1 MTCVVLTLIL
11 SIVVCGQMV
20 LIAIL
25 LRNRR
30 RYKIT
35 KRLLKQGQRDLER
48 RVNERTEKLRA
59 INTKLYEEIAKHE
72 TTEEL
77 LRDSQDYVQ
86 SIINSMPSI
95 LIGVTPSGVV
105 THWNSAAEQSTDT
118 TAAQAMGRPLMDV
131 YRDLPVT
138 LTQIREAIRTHVA
151 NVKENM
157 LLQDGTYIDIS
168 VYPLQSKKLS
178 GAVIRIEDVTLKVQ
192 MEYMMI
198 HNEKMMS
205 LGELAAGTAHEIN
218 NPLSAILQG
227 VQNIRRR
234 LSDSL
239 EKNQATA
246 RALGVSLT
254 DINAYLRERE
264 ITTFVDHIQEAGER
278 ASQIVRNMLEFSRAN
293 DPELHP
299 IDLIELADHT
309 IELARHSFNADVG
322 AGMEKISIDCD
333 YASDMPLVSCVGA
346 EIQQVLLNLLR
357 NATQVLQ
364 SVDEPHI
371 RIRISHDDN
380 YALLEVAD
388 NGPGI
393 PDSIKRRIF
402 EPFFTT
408 KKVGE
413 GTGLGLSV
421 SYFIVT
427 EHHGGTIEVDSEPGQ
442 GTRFVVRLPLL

>member
-1 MTCVVLTLIL
+1 MLLEIVLSLALCV
-11 SIVVCGQMV
+11 QMV

-30 RYKIT
+30 RYKLT
-35 KRLLKQGQRDLER
+35 KRLLKQAQRDLEQ
-48 RVNERTEKLRA
+48 RVHERTEKLRS
-59 INTKLYEEIAKHE
+59 INTKLYDEIAKHE
-72 TTEEL
+72 TTEDL

-95 LIGVTPSGVV
+95 LIGVTPAGIV
-105 THWNSAAEQSTDT
+105 THWNSAAEQTTET
-118 TAAQAMGRPLMDV
+118 TAAQAMGRPLLDV

-138 LTQIREAIRTHVA
+138 LEQIKDAIRDHVS
-151 NVKENM
+151 NIKEN
-157 LLQDGTYIDIS
+157 LLLADGSYIDIS
-168 VYPLQSKKLS
+168 VYPLQSSKLS
-178 GAVIRIEDVTLKVQ
+178 GAVVRIDDVTLKVQ

-218 NPLSAILQG
+218 NPLSAILQS

-234 LSDSL
+234 LSDAM
-239 EKNQATA
+239 EKNRSAA
-246 RALGVSLT
+246 SALNVSLPA
-254 DINAYLRERE
+254 INAYMKARE
-264 ITTFVDHIQEAGER
+264 IDVFVNHIQEAGER

-299 IDLIELADHT
+299 IDLIQLADHT
-309 IELARHSFNADVG
+309 IELATHSFATDVG
-322 AGMEKISIDCD
+322 AGMDNIVINRD
-333 YASDMPLVSCVGA
+333 YAADMPLVSCIGA
-346 EIQQVLLNLLR
+346 EMQQVLLNLLR
-357 NATQVLQ
+357 NSAQVLKTTGTPQ
-364 SVDEPHI
+364 I
-371 RIRISHDDN
+371 TIRISHDEN
-380 YALLEVAD
+380 YAMIEVAD

-393 PDSIKRRIF
+393 PESIKRRIF

-427 EHHGGTIEVDSEPGQ
+427 EHHGGTIEVDSEPGR
-442 GTRFVVRLPLL
+442 GTRFVVRLPLI

>member
-1 MTCVVLTLIL
+1 MTRIVLTLIL
-11 SIVVCGQMV
+11 SIVVCMQMA
-20 LIAIL
+20 LIAIM

-30 RYKIT
+30 RYKVT

-48 RVNERTEKLRA
+48 RVSERTEKLRA

-95 LIGVTPSGVV
+95 LIGVTPAGVV
-105 THWNSAAEQSTDT
+105 THWNSAAEQSTDM

-131 YRDLPVT
+131 YRDMPAT
-138 LTQIREAIRTHVA
+138 LEQIREAIRTHVA

-157 LLQDGTYIDIS
+157 LLKDGTYIDIS
-168 VYPLQSKKLS
+168 VYPLQSTKLS

-234 LSDSL
+234 LSESL
-239 EKNQATA
+239 EKNQISA
-246 RALGVSLT
+246 RQIGISLV

-278 ASQIVRNMLEFSRAN
+278 ASQIVRNMLEFSRFN

-299 IDLIELADHT
+299 IDLIQLADHT
-309 IELARHSFNADVG
+309 IELAVHSFNIDVG
-322 AGMEKISIDCD
+322 VGIEKISIQRD

-357 NATQVLQ
+357 NATQVLL
-364 SVDEPHI
+364 SVDHPII
-371 RIRISHDDN
+371 RIRVSHDNN
-380 YALLEVAD
+380 YAMLEVSD

-393 PDSIKRRIF
+393 PESIKRRIF

>member
-1 MTCVVLTLIL
+1 VLLTIFLCL
-11 SIVVCGQMV
+11 AVCAQMA

-30 RYKIT
+30 RYKLT
-35 KRLLKQGQRDLER
+35 KRLLKQAQRDLEQ
-48 RVNERTEKLRA
+48 RVHDRTEKLRS
-59 INTKLYEEIAKHE
+59 INTKLYDEIAKHE
-72 TTEEL
+72 TTEDL

-95 LIGVTPSGVV
+95 LIGVTPAGVV
-105 THWNSAAEQSTDT
+105 THWNSAAEQATET
-118 TAAQAMGRPLMDV
+118 TAAQALGRQLHDV
-131 YRDLPVT
+131 YTDLPVT
-138 LTQIREAIRTHVA
+138 LEQIKDAIRDHVS
-151 NVKENM
+151 NIKEN
-157 LLQDGTYIDIS
+157 LLLPDGSYIDIS
-168 VYPLQSKKLS
+168 VYPLQSSKLS
-178 GAVIRIEDVTLKVQ
+178 GAVVRIEDVTLKVQ

-227 VQNIRRR
+227 AQNIRRR
-234 LSDSL
+234 LSDTM
-239 EKNQATA
+239 EKNRNAA
-246 RALGVSLT
+246 AALNISLT
-254 DINAYLRERE
+254 GINAYLKARQ
-264 ITTFVDHIQEAGER
+264 IDIFIDHIQEAGER

-299 IDLIELADHT
+299 IDLIQLTDHT
-309 IELARHSFNADVG
+309 IELAAHSFATDVG
-322 AGMEKISIDCD
+322 KDVKNIQVQRD
-333 YASDMPLVSCVGA
+333 YATDMPLVSCIGA

-357 NATQVLQ
+357 NSAQAQQGASTP
-364 SVDEPHI
+364 EITI
-371 RIRISHDDN
+371 RIDHDNN
-380 YALLEVAD
+380 YAMIEVAD

-427 EHHGGTIEVDSEPGQ
+427 EHHGGTIEVDSEPGK

>member
-1 MTCVVLTLIL
+1 VLLNIFLCLAVCV
-11 SIVVCGQMV
+11 QMA

-30 RYKIT
+30 RYKLT
-35 KRLLKQGQRDLER
+35 KRLLKQAQRDLEQ
-48 RVNERTEKLRA
+48 RVHDRTEKLRS
-59 INTKLYEEIAKHE
+59 INTKLYDEIAKHE
-72 TTEEL
+72 TTEDL

-105 THWNSAAEQSTDT
+105 THWNTAAEQATET
-118 TAAQAMGRPLMDV
+118 TAAQAMGRQLHDV
-131 YRDLPVT
+131 YADLPFT
-138 LTQIREAIRTHVA
+138 LEQIKEAIRDHISNA
-151 NVKENM
+151 KEN
-157 LLQDGTYIDIS
+157 LLLPDGSYIDIS
-168 VYPLQSKKLS
+168 VYPLQSSKLS

-234 LSDSL
+234 LSDAM
-239 EKNQATA
+239 EKNRNAA
-246 RALGVSLT
+246 AALNISLG
-254 DINAYLRERE
+254 DLNAYLTARG
-264 ITTFVDHIQEAGER
+264 IDTFIDHIQEAGER
-278 ASQIVRNMLEFSRAN
+278 AGQIVRNMLEFSRAN

-299 IDLIELADHT
+299 IDLIQLADHT
-309 IELARHSFNADVG
+309 IELAAHSFATDVG
-322 AGMEKISIDCD
+322 EGVKNIQVERD
-333 YASDMPLVSCVGA
+333 YAADMPKVSCIGA

-357 NATQVLQ
+357 NSAQVLQ
-364 SVDEPHI
+364 GVPEPTI
-371 RIRISHDDN
+371 TIRISHDDN
-380 YALLEVAD
+380 YAMIDIAD
-388 NGPGI
+388 NGAGI

-427 EHHGGTIEVDSEPGQ
+427 EHHGGTIEVDSEPGK

>member
-1 MTCVVLTLIL
+1 VLTILL
-11 SIVVCGQMV
+11 SIVICVQMI
-20 LIAIL
+20 LIAVL

-30 RYKIT
+30 RYKLT
-35 KRLLKQGQRDLER
+35 KRLLKESQRDLEI
-48 RVNERTEKLRA
+48 RVNERTEKLRT
-59 INTKLYEEIAKHE
+59 INNKLYEEIAKHE

-95 LIGVTPSGVV
+95 LIGVTPTGVI

-118 TAAQAMGRPLMDV
+118 SAAQAMGRPLMDV
-131 YRDLPVT
+131 YRDLPLT
-138 LTQIREAIRTHVA
+138 LAQIKDAIRTHVS

-157 LLQDGTYIDIS
+157 LLDDGTYIDVS
-168 VYPLQSKKLS
+168 VYPLQSNKLT

-198 HNEKMMS
+198 HNEKMLS

-234 LSDSL
+234 LSESL
-239 EKNQATA
+239 EKNHTA
-246 RALGVSLT
+246 ALQVGVSLA
-254 DINAYLRERE
+254 DVNAYLKARE
-264 ITTFVDHIQEAGER
+264 IDVFVNHIQEAGER

-299 IDLIELADHT
+299 IDLIQLTDHTLELAS
-309 IELARHSFNADVG
+309 HSFSTDVG
-322 AGMEKISIDCD
+322 ASMDKIAVTRD
-333 YASDMPLVSCVGA
+333 YATDMPLVNCVGA

-357 NATQVLQ
+357 NAAQVLSTTKQ
-364 SVDEPHI
+364 PKIHV
-371 RIRISHDDN
+371 RIWHDNN
-380 YALLEVAD
+380 YAMLEVSD

-393 PDSIKRRIF
+393 PEAIKRRIF

-408 KKVGE
+408 KKVGD

-427 EHHGGTIEVDSEPGQ
+427 EHHGGMIEVDSEQDQ